1 MTDDKRTLRA
11 RMRSLRD
18 EFAMTIGGVI
28 EAPPALL
35 ARFAPGMIVSSYM
48 PIGSE
53 ADPSAIAFAAAERGA
68 TIVLP
73 HVTSRESQVRF
84 HVWNPGEPLIEG
96 PLGLQQP
103 STDGAEAEPDIILT
117 PLLAFDAAL
126 NRLGQGAGHYDR
138 VFERLPEAWRIG
150 IAWSVQRVE
159 ALITDPWD
167 VPLHGVVTEA
177 AAYGEAAA

>member
-1 MTDDKRTLRA
+1 MDDKRTLRA

-28 EAPPALL
+28 EAPAPLL
-35 ARFAPGMIVSSYM
+35 DRFAPGTTVSSYI
-48 PIGSE
+48 PVGSE
-53 ADPSAIAFAAAERGA
+53 ADPSAIAFAAAERGCR
-68 TIVLP
+68 IVLP
-73 HVTSRESQVRF
+73 HVTSRQSQVRF
-84 HVWNPGEPLIEG
+84 HVWNPGEPLVAG

-103 STDGAEAEPDIILT
+103 STDSAEAEPDIILT

-138 VFERLPEAWRIG
+138 VFERLPGAWRIG
-150 IAWSVQRVE
+150 VAWSVQRVE
-159 ALITDPWD
+159 ALVIDSWD
-167 VPLHGVVTEA
+167 MPLHGVVTEA